1 MEALT
6 IDIDTTYRIP
16 VKYVQDNYIDKD
28 LEGIMNVIEEE
39 HLSFMQMFYEE
50 E

>member
-16 VKYVQDNYIDKD
+16 VKYVQDNYIDK
-28 LEGIMNVIEEE
+28 GIMNVIEEE

>member
-6 IDIDTTYRIP
+6 INIDTTYRIP
-16 VKYVQDNYIDKD
+16 VNYIDKD